1 MERVGA
7 HGVDELLQ
15 LSDQLEVVQVHAQLA
30 RAGVRV
36 VRRLALVDVVVG
48 THGRVLALGSS
59 HDLQSA
65 VGNDLVGVHVG
76 GSSSSSLDH
85 IHDELVIELSL
96 NHLVASL
103 ADSVHDLLLDE
114 SKTTVGND
122 ASLLDH
128 TEGLDEVAVAAQ
140 AHAGDV
146 VVVQTTQRLHS
157 VVSVLRDLDLSEKIR
172 LRAELL
178 SVLLPH
184 QTATLNPTT
193 SLRAEE

>member
-1 MERVGA
+1 MRMG
-7 HGVDELLQ
+7 DWS
-15 LSDQLEVVQVHAQLA
+15 SDVCSSDLVIANGNNVTAEAEFVAKEA
-30 RAGVRV
+30 TGK
-36 VRRLALVDVVVG
+36 VDVVF
-48 THGRVLALGSS
+48 TF
-59 HDLQSA
+59 
-65 VGNDLVGVHVG
+65 
-76 GSSSSSLDH
+76 
-85 IHDELVIELSL
+85 
-96 NHLVASL
+96 
-103 ADSVHDLLLDE
+103 
-114 SKTTVGND
+114 D

-140 AHAGDV
+140 AHAGNV

-178 SVLLPH
+178 SVLLLH